1 MRLLQSA
8 LLLMVL
14 SGASSPALADP
25 RDVLRDCQALL
36 ARADPRDVLRACQAV
51 IHRAAQSAKDSSVA
65 KPDEAEI
72 ERCRQVIRDW
82 TLRESRMSV
91 DEEGRP
97 LR

>member
-1 MRLLQSA
+1 MMGR
-8 LLLMVL
+8 
-14 SGASSPALADP
+14 PALALII
-25 RDVLRDCQALL
+25 VALAMASP

-51 IHRAAQSAKDSSVA
+51 VARAAQSAQDPKIV

-72 ERCRQVIRDW
+72 LRCQQVIRDW

>member
-1 MRLLQSA
+1 MRVRHAIA
-8 LLLMVL
+8 LTI
-14 SGASSPALADP
+14 AALAIAIP
-25 RDVLRDCQALL
+25 SP

-72 ERCRQVIRDW
+72 ERCRQVVRDW

>member
-1 MRLLQSA
+1 MLVRPA
-8 LLLMVL
+8 I
-14 SGASSPALADP
+14 ALAIA
-25 RDVLRDCQALL
+25 ALAIAIL
-36 ARADPRDVLRACQAV
+36 SPARADPRDVLRACQTV
-51 IHRAAQSAKDSSVA
+51 VKRADQSAQDASVA

-72 ERCRQVIRDW
+72 TRCRQVIRDW